1 MAVVHA
7 TDPNNFVSLISP
19 SLYSPI
25 LIDLLIQMRET
36 VKVRSDFP
44 PFFPPPAPKND
55 GDLIFHRCPVSP
67 SLYGYLTHQRGL
79 A

>member
-44 PFFPPPAPKND
+44 PFFP
-55 GDLIFHRCPVSP
+55 HP
-67 SLYGYLTHQRGL
+67 SLLRRTTVI
-79 A
+79 